1 MVIVEEEAE
10 RSSLT
15 DLLYLVSN
23 SFFSHHFNYCC
34 VVFVQTAPI
43 KASCDAAPFNAA
55 MIASYGRQILEVCH
69 TIEPPNYGHVAV
81 TIQ

>member
-23 SFFSHHFNYCC
+23 SFFHITLIT
-34 VVFVQTAPI
+34 VVLFLCRRLPS
-43 KASCDAAPFNAA
+43 K
-55 MIASYGRQILEVCH
+55 L
-69 TIEPPNYGHVAV
+69 AV
-81 TIQ
+81 MQLLSMLP